1 MNTALPTRGPAA
13 EPIAADGAAAQDRLA
28 GWISPGRAA
37 LLVIDMQ
44 VDFASPQGALGQ
56 AGIDLSA
63 VPPALKAA
71 ERLAATARKA
81 GAPVVF
87 VGLQTSADADSP
99 AWAERTRRRGGD
111 PDWGNALCRKGSA
124 GAAFVGPTPE
134 AGDTV
139 VAKSRYSG
147 FFRTDLDARLKR
159 LGVDTL
165 VVCGLTTECCVDCT
179 VRDAFHLDYHVF
191 IADDA
196 CAAYDPALH
205 EGALRSLE
213 LNCAIVTST
222 DEIVAAWTET
232 D

>member
-1 MNTALPTRGPAA
+1 MNAALPATGDDA
-13 EPIAADGAAAQDRLA
+13 GARDRLA
-28 GWISPGRAA
+28 GWISPGRTA

-44 VDFASPQGALGQ
+44 VDFASPQGALGR

-63 VPPALKAA
+63 VPPALMAA
-71 ERLAATARKA
+71 ERLAATARKS

-87 VGLQTSADADSP
+87 VGLQTSAGADSP
-99 AWAERTRRRGGD
+99 AWAERMRRRGGE
-111 PDWGNALCRKGSA
+111 PDSESALCREGSA

-139 VAKSRYSG
+139 VAKRRYSG
-147 FFRTDLDARLKR
+147 FFHTDLDTRLKR
-159 LGVDTL
+159 LGVDTV
-165 VVCGLTTECCVDCT
+165 VVCGLTTESCVDCT

-191 IADDA
+191 IAGDA

-205 EGALRSLE
+205 EGALQSLG

-222 DEIVAAWTET
+222 DDIVAAWTGT

>member
-1 MNTALPTRGPAA
+1 MNAALPAA
-13 EPIAADGAAAQDRLA
+13 GRTAGRDASARDRLA
-28 GWISPGRAA
+28 GWISPGRTA

-44 VDFASPQGALGQ
+44 IDFASRHGALGQ
-56 AGIDLSA
+56 AGIDLST
-63 VPPALKAA
+63 VPAALTAA
-71 ERLAATARKA
+71 ERLAATARKS

-87 VGLQTSADADSP
+87 VGLQTSAGADSP
-99 AWAERTRRRGGD
+99 AWAERMRRRGGD
-111 PDWGNALCRKGSA
+111 PDAEGALCREGSD

-134 AGDTV
+134 PGDIV
-139 VAKSRYSG
+139 VAKRRYSG

-191 IADDA
+191 IAGDA

-205 EGALRSLE
+205 EGALQSLD
-213 LNCAIVTST
+213 LNCAIVTRT
-222 DEIVAAWTET
+222 DDIVTAWTGT